1 MIFSLDVRRAR
12 KGDCL
17 VVHFGSKD
25 DPGLVMIDGGP
36 KGVYTPHLKPR
47 IEQIRAARKLAK
59 DDPLPVDLLLIS
71 HVDDDHIQG
80 ILDLTREELAKK
92 NAHQPRLLNVLNF
105 WHNSFDE
112 IIDHVPDELTASVKS
127 HFGEAAVSG
136 GGELSDAARAEVEDQ
151 FDDDEQEVV
160 DSSLKVLASIA
171 QGFRLR
177 LDAQALA
184 FPRNLGF
191 GGKLV
196 MAREGAKPFV
206 VSKRLKLTVVGPM
219 QPELKALQE
228 KHVEWLEDLKAKG
241 KSPADA
247 LAAYVDQSVPNL
259 SSIVLWAEADGKTML
274 LTGDAR
280 GDKVLEGL
288 QLVGLLDK
296 GEDSTVEVDLLK
308 VPHHGSANN
317 LDKDFFERVIARHYV
332 FSGNGEH
339 GNPEREA
346 LEMLIAAR
354 GDAGY
359 EIHLTYPVKEIDV
372 ERKKDW
378 DKERDKQVARKKKN
392 PKTKVREKWSPA
404 KHGLAAL
411 FKNNPKMAAKVR
423 IVDDDK
429 AHVIDLGDPL
439 RGAFDSLVK

>member
-17 VVHFGSKD
+17 LVHFGSKD

-36 KGVYTPHLKPR
+36 SGVYKPHLKPR
-47 IEQIRAARKLAK
+47 IEQIRAARELE
-59 DDPLPVDLLLIS
+59 DDESLSVDMLLIS

-80 ILDLTREELAKK
+80 ILDLTKEETTRKA
-92 NAHQPRLLNVLNF
+92 AHRANLLKVLNF

-112 IIDHVPDELTASVKS
+112 IIDHEPDELTASVRKQ
-127 HFGEAAVSG
+127 FGEAAVSG
-136 GGELSDAARAEVEDQ
+136 RGELPDRARIDIEDR
-151 FDDDEQEVV
+151 FGHDDQEVV
-160 DSSLKVLASIA
+160 ASSLKVLASIA

-177 LDAQALA
+177 LDAKALDY
-184 FPRNLGF
+184 PRNLGF

-196 MAREGAKPFV
+196 MAAAGAKPFT

-219 QPELKALQE
+219 KPELKALHK
-228 KHVEWLEDLKAKG
+228 KHVEWLKKLEKEG

-247 LAAYVDQSVPNL
+247 LAAYVDKSVPNL

-280 GDKVLEGL
+280 GDKILEGL
-288 QLVGLLDK
+288 QLVGLLGK
-296 GEDSTVEVDLLK
+296 GAKSKVEVDLVK

-317 LDKDFFERVIARHYV
+317 LDRDFFKRIIARHYV
-332 FSGNGEH
+332 FSGDGEH

-354 GDAGY
+354 GNAGY
-359 EIHLTYPVKEIDV
+359 EIHLTYPVDEIDA

-378 DKERDKQVARKKKN
+378 EKERSKEVARKKKN

-404 KHGLAAL
+404 AHSLAAL
-411 FKNNPKMAAKVR
+411 FKKNPKLAAKVR
-423 IVDDDK
+423 VVGEDE

-439 RGAFDSLVK
+439 AKAFPSLA